1 MRVFVNGEER
11 EVPDAVTVTG
21 LLAAIEVTAAR
32 VAVEVNRKIVPRSL
46 HAEHALREGDRV
58 EIVTMVGGG

>member
-11 EVPDAVTVTG
+11 EVPDRVTVTG
-21 LLAAIEVTAAR
+21 LLAAIEVTAER
-32 VAVEVNRKIVPRSL
+32 VAVEVNREIVPRSL
-46 HAEHALREGDRV
+46 HAEHALGEGDRI